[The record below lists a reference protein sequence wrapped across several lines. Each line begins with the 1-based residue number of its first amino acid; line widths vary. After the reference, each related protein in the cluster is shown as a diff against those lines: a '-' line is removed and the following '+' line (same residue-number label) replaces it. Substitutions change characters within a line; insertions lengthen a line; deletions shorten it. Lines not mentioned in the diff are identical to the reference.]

1 MSHVL
6 LSTWY
11 LIISRYFSTENW
23 LLIFPASIGDNLR
36 NPPLYSDGRV
46 KHHIHGRNDK
56 ASGIPQGP
64 KDQIHGTIHMKV
76 KSNPRPNLHSR
87 TWEEFGLNL
96 EPLKL
101 DHIYKVLDL
110 RDQFEVSE
118 AEIPSF
124 INFGLIGHY

>member
-1 MSHVL
+1 
-6 LSTWY
+6 
-11 LIISRYFSTENW
+11 
-23 LLIFPASIGDNLR
+23 
-36 NPPLYSDGRV
+36 
-46 KHHIHGRNDK
+46 
-56 ASGIPQGP
+56 
-64 KDQIHGTIHMKV
+64 MKV

-124 INFGLIGHY
+124 KNF

>member
-1 MSHVL
+1 
-6 LSTWY
+6 
-11 LIISRYFSTENW
+11 
-23 LLIFPASIGDNLR
+23 
-36 NPPLYSDGRV
+36 
-46 KHHIHGRNDK
+46 
-56 ASGIPQGP
+56 
-64 KDQIHGTIHMKV
+64 MKV

-124 INFGLIGHY
+124 KNFWFIGPNLELMGLNLSRDSIDPRDML